1 MGTLSAHAHGPVAS
15 LVGLAGLG
23 GLAVASNVGSHSAH
37 TGRGGEHDD
46 GPEPHDNKNGG
57 VCPNG
62 VTRMLSHGAKKPVRL
77 VEIKHRG
84 VDAPCPAP

>member
-1 MGTLSAHAHGPVAS
+1 MT
-15 LVGLAGLG
+15 
-23 GLAVASNVGSHSAH
+23 
-37 TGRGGEHDD
+37 TGRRSRTSK
-46 GPEPHDNKNGG
+46 KNGG